1 MSNTETFFAPAGRAT
16 KNLMHDQSQAIKQ
29 ADFVAI
35 LLDAMPALAMI
46 LNEHRQIAAVNNRLL
61 QAFAIKDADL
71 LIGRRPGEALGC
83 IHADR
88 GPDGCGTA
96 TNCSVCGAV
105 RAILDSQ
112 ESSSQI
118 SGECLVTLG
127 SKGGTALELEA
138 TATPAMINRLP
149 TYMGLRHIR

>member
-1 MSNTETFFAPAGRAT
+1 MPNTETFFAPAGRAT
-16 KNLMHDQSQAIKQ
+16 RDLMHDQSQAIKQ

-35 LLDAMPALAMI
+35 LLDAIPTIAMI
-46 LNEHRQIAAVNNRLL
+46 LNEHRQIAAVNNRFL
-61 QAFAIKDADL
+61 QAFAIVDANL

-83 IHADR
+83 IHAEQ

-112 ESSSQI
+112 KSNSQT

-127 SKGGTALELEA
+127 SQGGTALELEA
-138 TATPAMINRLP
+138 TASPLKVDEKNFTIFAL
-149 TYMGLRHIR
+149 